1 MHIRARPILPKDVR
15 KCVEIVAAHQ
25 VLGPRYAETLKDLPE
40 AMLSLMGRDAFTA
53 VVFEEANGTSV
64 RNLGAAVATFVTQD
78 FLREVKTPPFFWATP
93 ELLRRMKRG
102 ESPVLSD
109 KQVREANSTGGL
121 RLHVWHTGVSLED
134 NNRAEVQSAL
144 VGEFVRQYRGYRIM
158 ELIQQAESLENFRG
172 MRMAGGMRV
181 SPKDGHY
188 EDYWEIGP
196 VDVIKG
202 PQLVGLT
209 AEMAHHMKASWISTL
224 FNYEPPRFVF
234 TRGEQRLLTCALDGG
249 TDEEI
254 SNQLGIS
261 LSAVKKTW
269 RKVYQRVESNGTA
282 FVPTNAK
289 RAEREGRRG
298 KEKKNHLLAYL
309 REHPEELRPFSSRML
324 KRLDGSQ
331 SSEIRKLP

>member
-1 MHIRARPILPKDVR
+1 
-15 KCVEIVAAHQ
+15 
-25 VLGPRYAETLKDLPE
+25 
-40 AMLSLMGRDAFTA
+40 
-53 VVFEEANGTSV
+53 
-64 RNLGAAVATFVTQD
+64 
-78 FLREVKTPPFFWATP
+78 VKTPPFFWATP

-144 VGEFVRQYRGYRIM
+144 VGEFVRQYRGYRIV
-158 ELIQQAESLENFRG
+158 ELIQQAESLENFHG

-209 AEMAHHMKASWISTL
+209 AEMAHRMKASWISTL

-234 TRGEQRLLTCALDGG
+234 TRGEQRLLTCALDGEQ
-249 TDEEI
+249 TKRSPI
-254 SNQLGIS
+254 SWASLCPLSRKHGARCIS
-261 LSAVKKTW
+261 EWSPMALPLFPRTQGGLREKADAERRKKLTSW
-269 RKVYQRVESNGTA
+269 HTYASIPKNSVR
-282 FVPTNAK
+282 F
-289 RAEREGRRG
+289 RAEC
-298 KEKKNHLLAYL
+298 
-309 REHPEELRPFSSRML
+309 
-324 KRLDGSQ
+324 
-331 SSEIRKLP
+331 